1 MSEQSVRDDGMRL
14 AENLVTVLHDK
25 TFLPE
30 LYPNLFATG
39 IDEGSLHAYMLSA
52 FVLIGSQLGFSPV
65 SDAPIFDRL
74 DKMLMGEGAK
84 RPDAV
89 WFARNTQEVR
99 CLVEFERYSSHSLLP
114 KARNLLVMG
123 KELLPP
129 PHLVVLN
136 YWTYSSIA
144 ANALEGSLSTFAR
157 GFRHSSG
164 IFFSPL
170 ACPALVLETLV
181 ANRVSGT
188 RVQAIVPQLFIFDG
202 EDKPYIIHHLGSL

>member
-1 MSEQSVRDDGMRL
+1 MCL
-14 AENLVTVLHDK
+14 AENLVTVLHDN

-39 IDEGSLHAYMLSA
+39 IDEGSLHSYMLSA
-52 FVLIGSQLGFSPV
+52 FVLVGNWLGFSPV

-89 WFARNTQEVR
+89 WFARGTQEIR
-99 CLVEFERYSSHSLLP
+99 CLVEFERYTSHSLLS
-114 KARNLLVMG
+114 KARNLLIMG
-123 KELLPP
+123 KELQPP
-129 PHLVVLN
+129 PQLVVLN

-144 ANALEGSLSTFAR
+144 ASALEESLATFAR

-164 IFFSPL
+164 ILFSPL

-181 ANRVSGT
+181 ANRGSGT
-188 RVQAIVPQLFIFDG
+188 RIQAIVPRLFVFNG
-202 EDKPYIIHHLGSL
+202 EDKPYIIHRLGSL